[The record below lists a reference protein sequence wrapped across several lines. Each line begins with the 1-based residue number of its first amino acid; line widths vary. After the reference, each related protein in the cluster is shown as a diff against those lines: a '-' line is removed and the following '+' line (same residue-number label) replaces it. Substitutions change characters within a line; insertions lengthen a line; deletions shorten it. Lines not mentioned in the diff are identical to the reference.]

1 MTCRGH
7 KENNQQEM
15 AQTLNFPFP
24 FPFSIPP
31 VGYLFR
37 LAKKEIPVFLTGQQE
52 LRYDRPYREAISL
65 PSFSNNSH
73 RAILSLSPIK
83 PTEIGHIH
91 ANLGEMVPDGSAQL
105 VQYIVAVAPSH
116 CRGTRESNHF
126 GVFFCVYFSPELRKA
141 CITAQMPLGVSS
153 WIKRLNSQANRAGLW
168 RSNYSALTDTNFKLP
183 GLKLFHNPY
192 CVSGSSILSH

>member
-7 KENNQQEM
+7 KENNQEM

-24 FPFSIPP
+24 FHLLVI
-31 VGYLFR
+31 YLD
-37 LAKKEIPVFLTGQQE
+37 LQKTEIPVFLTSQQE
-52 LRYDRPYREAISL
+52 LRYDRPYREAICP

-73 RAILSLSPIK
+73 RAILALSPK
-83 PTEIGHIH
+83 QPTETGHTH
-91 ANLGEMVPDGSAQL
+91 ANLGEMAPDGSAQL

-168 RSNYSALTDTNFKLP
+168 RSNYFALTDTN
-183 GLKLFHNPY
+183 
-192 CVSGSSILSH
+192 LSYQG